1 MNQINTKPSAI
12 EIIPPAVITEAIH
25 ALEDL
30 VEEYHHLIPEG
41 QFMVMFDALDELKD
55 LHHLQISGTMRTT
68 EEIQQSL
75 YTETTILFD

>member
-1 MNQINTKPSAI
+1 MNQVNTKPIAI
-12 EIIPPAVITEAIH
+12 EIIPPTAITAAIH

-55 LHHLQISGTMRTT
+55 LHHLQISGKMRTT
-68 EEIQQSL
+68 EEIQESL
-75 YTETTILFD
+75 YQETTILFD